1 MSHKVLITGVS
12 GYLGGSLLAHM
23 SKAQLPLDGKLY
35 ALVRTDAQAHAVR
48 SYGAQP
54 LIFDTSNELSV
65 RNAVVGQEI
74 TIVYFLID
82 AISSVGQVNF
92 IKALADVK
100 QMTGKD
106 VHFLHVSISELF
118 LSPLCLSLL
127 SLSTLLR
134 GFNRVPQSERGVV

>member
-1 MSHKVLITGVS
+1 MSHKILITGAS
-12 GYLGGSLLAHM
+12 GYLGGSFLAHL

-54 LIFDTSNELSV
+54 LTFDTSDELSV
-65 RNAVVGQEI
+65 RDAVVGQEI

-92 IKALADVK
+92 IRALAEVR
-100 QMTGKD
+100 QVTGRD
-106 VHFLHVSISELF
+106 VHFLHVSISGLLPLTPVPF
-118 LSPLCLSLL
+118 LSFLPPSPPL
-127 SLSTLLR
+127 R
-134 GFNRVPQSERGVV
+134 